1 MFRFCGIWAK
11 NRQEWMTT
19 LYACMYYKMTVVGFY
34 DAMGVVSLEYI
45 LNQTE
50 MTTIVCS
57 GEYIMKIVEMKK

>member
-1 MFRFCGIWAK
+1 
-11 NRQEWMTT
+11 
-19 LYACMYYKMTVVGFY
+19 MYYKMTVVGFY

-57 GEYIMKIVEMKK
+57 GEYIMKIVDMKK